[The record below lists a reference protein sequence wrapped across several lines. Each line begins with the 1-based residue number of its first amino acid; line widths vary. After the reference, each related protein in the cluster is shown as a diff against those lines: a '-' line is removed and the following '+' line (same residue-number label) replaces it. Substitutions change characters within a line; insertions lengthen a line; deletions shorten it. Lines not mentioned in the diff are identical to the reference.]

1 MAPSGEY
8 AGQIKLQ
15 AANSIS
21 LPHTHGAKLLH
32 SPTRTQ
38 THRQTFKN
46 NPTDGRGA
54 SDRRALP
61 ACQVSS
67 KSDLK
72 SLRYRAKSP
81 KSGPNPDPGSGSGS
95 KVNQFVL
102 GLNRT
107 RKQNFSQIRPA
118 VSELC
123 WSQTDRQTD
132 RHTDRQIRRKHNLLG
147 GGN

>member
-46 NPTDGRGA
+46 NPSTEA
-54 SDRRALP
+54 PSL
-61 ACQVSS
+61 SS
-67 KSDLK
+67 SSSSS
-72 SLRYRAKSP
+72 SL
-81 KSGPNPDPGSGSGS
+81 
-95 KVNQFVL
+95 
-102 GLNRT
+102 
-107 RKQNFSQIRPA
+107 
-118 VSELC
+118 
-123 WSQTDRQTD
+123 
-132 RHTDRQIRRKHNLLG
+132 
-147 GGN
+147 